1 MNNSGLW
8 LDYKFQQPEDQ
19 VKFCLPLNRDTE
31 NLYYNTYLVIDANVI
46 TEPRVFQ
53 ISKIN
58 RSVSK
63 GIAVFTATQELAN
76 QHTLKAD
83 YDADGNVVAWWADW
97 YSSPVSPEQGIPT
110 EQDASPS
117 IVSKIICSGKQQ
129 IRIGGSAKTFT
140 VNYYEDGKIIE
151 KDGGLWNFYIDNKE
165 ISDLL
170 ELTLLDQN
178 KVKVKANFTDD
189 YIGKVLKV
197 RNTSGD
203 IVTELDVEILA
214 L

>member
-1 MNNSGLW
+1 M
-8 LDYKFQQPEDQ
+8 YKFQQPEDQ

-63 GIAVFTATQELAN
+63 GVAVFTATQELAN

-97 YSSPVSPEQGIPT
+97 EQGEVPPVP
-110 EQDASPS
+110 ASKDD
-117 IVSKIICSGKQQ
+117 IVNIHSEIICSGKPQ
-129 IRIGGSAKTFT
+129 IRIGGSPKTFT
-140 VNYYEDGKIIE
+140 VIYYDEFDHEITDHEAGSWSLWFDDERVPNTLVQYYELD
-151 KDGGLWNFYIDNKE
+151 DNKK
-165 ISDLL
+165 LKFKFL
-170 ELTLLDQN
+170 G
-178 KVKVKANFTDD
+178 DD
-189 YIGKVLKV
+189 SYIGKILTVKSSSED
-197 RNTSGD
+197 TSTSLQ
-203 IVTELDVEILA
+203 IEILA